1 MSDSLQATSL
11 CGSAYAAT
19 PKTSRIWL
27 TSSAQGGGMASGFSL
42 NSGSYI
48 SPSESTIPTASA
60 AFDGNFT
67 RKNFMNP
74 HAPSYFPLN
83 AGHESNYTCQPNLQN
98 HHLRPLVQQHMV
110 PPRDTSLRID
120 EDLKSQIQALQY
132 ELTMRDQTIQDLKD
146 QLSVHKGS
154 KMTPTAGSVKIPADS
169 YQLYEMMNKR
179 YKAQTKELRESKERL
194 AAIITAIA
202 MNPQRSNTFS
212 GDYDEED
219 ISHKIVTKLS
229 VLQQENEALL
239 KMVSSGDK
247 RSLMVEV
254 GLLRDELDAL
264 KGVQG

>member
-1 MSDSLQATSL
+1 
-11 CGSAYAAT
+11 
-19 PKTSRIWL
+19 
-27 TSSAQGGGMASGFSL
+27 MASGFSL
-42 NSGSYI
+42 NSGSYM
-48 SPSESTIPTASA
+48 SPSESTIPNAHVA
-60 AFDGNFT
+60 LDGNFT

-74 HAPSYFPLN
+74 NAPSYFPLN
-83 AGHESNYTCQPNLQN
+83 AGHESNYTYQPNPQI
-98 HHLRPLVQQHMV
+98 HHSRPLVQQNMA
-110 PPRDTSLRID
+110 PPRDTSLRTD
-120 EDLKSQIQALQY
+120 ENLKSQTQALQY

-146 QLSVHKGS
+146 QLSMHKGS
-154 KMTPTAGSVKIPADS
+154 KSTSTAGSVKIPADC
-169 YQLYEMMNKR
+169 YQLYETMNKR
-179 YKAQTKELRESKERL
+179 YKAQTKELRETKERL